1 MTVSQFEEQYAEVPL
16 PAAASA
22 RLADIA
28 SAVTADVGALLTTI
42 SLWRP
47 VTQDLVRI
55 YSTMPELYRVGGI
68 SRELGGDWLQQCVMR
83 QESFLASDQ
92 AAIESD
98 AFEHQDV
105 LGALNLSAAVN
116 AVIVDDGRFLGCLN
130 LLDVAGA
137 YSASSVESA
146 EAYAARLA
154 PILSVLQPHR

>member
-1 MTVSQFEEQYAEVPL
+1 MTIPQFEEEYVEIPL
-16 PAAASA
+16 SAGASA

-28 SAVTADVGALLTTI
+28 ASATADVGAMLTTI

-47 VTQDLVRI
+47 GTRDLVRVF
-55 YSTMPELYRVGGI
+55 STMPELYRVGGI
-68 SRELGGDWLQQCVMR
+68 SSELGEDWLKRCVVT

-92 AAIESD
+92 GAIDSD

-105 LGALNLSAAVN
+105 LGALNLSAAIN
-116 AVIVDDGRFLGCLN
+116 AVVVHNGRFLGCLN

-137 YSASSVESA
+137 YSESSVRRA

-154 PILSVLQPHR
+154 ETLRTL

>member
-1 MTVSQFEEQYAEVPL
+1 MTIPQFEEEYVEIPL
-16 PAAASA
+16 SAGASA

-28 SAVTADVGALLTTI
+28 ASATADVGAMLTTI

-47 VTQDLVRI
+47 GTRDLVRVF
-55 YSTMPELYRVGGI
+55 STMPELYRVGGI
-68 SRELGGDWLQQCVMR
+68 SSELSEDWLKRCVVT

-92 AAIESD
+92 GAIDSD

-105 LGALNLSAAVN
+105 LGALNLSAAIN
-116 AVIVDDGRFLGCLN
+116 AVVVHNGRFLGCLN

-137 YSASSVESA
+137 YSESSVRRA

-154 PILSVLQPHR
+154 ETLRTL